1 MERVRF
7 INYRGRDILF
17 MDYSDLQDPA
27 EIIQHIERAKEL
39 AAQQPENSVLG
50 LVYLRDANLT
60 SQVKEAMSQAAVHNK
75 PYIIASAVV
84 GMSAVQRL
92 VYEAIRLFS
101 KRENF
106 HTFDDLA
113 PAKDWLLQ
121 QTATSAESETAAE
134 QTA

>member
-7 INYRGRDILF
+7 ITHRGREILF

-27 EIIQHIERAKEL
+27 EIIQHIERAKEMV
-39 AAQQPENSVLG
+39 AQQPENSVLG
-50 LVYLRDANLT
+50 LVYVRDANTT
-60 SQVKEAMSQAAVHNK
+60 SEVKDAMSQAAVHNK

-84 GMSAVQRL
+84 GMSAMQRL
-92 VYEAIRLFS
+92 VYEAVRLFS

-121 QTATSAESETAAE
+121 QPASAQEAETAAE